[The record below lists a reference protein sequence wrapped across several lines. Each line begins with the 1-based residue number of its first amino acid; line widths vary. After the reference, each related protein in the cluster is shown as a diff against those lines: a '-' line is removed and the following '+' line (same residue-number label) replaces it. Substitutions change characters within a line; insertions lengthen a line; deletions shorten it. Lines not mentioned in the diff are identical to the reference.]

1 MFKVFANPDFALCC
15 VACVLLDCV
24 CTRSLRIVFP
34 PHVCGGVADL
44 RSVKADIADG
54 KIRTLEHLAA
64 ELEIM
69 FNNCKAYNKPDT
81 EYYAIARLRAAMS
94 NST

>member
-1 MFKVFANPDFALCC
+1 M
-15 VACVLLDCV
+15 
-24 CTRSLRIVFP
+24 
-34 PHVCGGVADL
+34 

-81 EYYAIARLRAAMS
+81 EYYATCVKLQAFTIARLRAAMS